1 MLRADGQGG
10 PGERDDPRPADQ
22 LRSGV
27 GEPDPPPDGAAA
39 RPTLPA
45 VDIRGDTE
53 VLRALLRQAW
63 ERGPRPDEAQA
74 LAALEET
81 LRTLLDAHD
90 AC

>member
-27 GEPDPPPDGAAA
+27 GEPDPAPDGAAA
-39 RPTLPA
+39 GPTPPA

-63 ERGPRPDEAQA
+63 ERGLRPDEAQA

-81 LRTLLDAHD
+81 LRALLDAHD
-90 AC
+90 DR